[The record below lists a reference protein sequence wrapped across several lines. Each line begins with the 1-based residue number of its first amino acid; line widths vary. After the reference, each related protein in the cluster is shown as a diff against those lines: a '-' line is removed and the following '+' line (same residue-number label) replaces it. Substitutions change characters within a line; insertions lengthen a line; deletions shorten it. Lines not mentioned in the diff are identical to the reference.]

1 MRSARVASAFAPA
14 PVALALA
21 LALALAACPASTGVR
36 ATVERSKAAAP
47 RPATPADVEIYF
59 YEKEPSYATKPLG
72 TIDLRGHFPPD
83 TPVEDQEWELRE
95 RLENEARTLG
105 ADTVIVMSSRASP
118 DVEVRALAL
127 FFAGKG
133 KRPAYEGTLAKKP
146 RPAHRK
152 KGGAKGPATAAT
164 DTEVPSGLD

>member
-1 MRSARVASAFAPA
+1 MRSARIP
-14 PVALALA
+14 LALA
-21 LALALAACPASTGVR
+21 LALALFACPASTGLR
-36 ATVERSKAAAP
+36 ATVERSKSAP
-47 RPATPADVEIYF
+47 ARPATPESVEVYF

-72 TIDLRGHFPPD
+72 TIDLHGRFAPE

-95 RLENEARTLG
+95 RLEHEARALG
-105 ADTVIVMSSRASP
+105 ADTVIVMSSRATP

-133 KRPAYEGTLAKKP
+133 ARPAYEGTLAKKP
-146 RPAHRK
+146 RPAHKK